1 MNCTQRT
8 DEALARRAFIA
19 PAGGQ
24 PSGDEYTIATVGDF
38 LAVPADRQADCLAEF
53 ADWLGA
59 ARGIR
64 DLAAAVGEDP
74 AAQIGPFEWTD
85 DGERRGTVIVSPPA
99 AKHCHECGRLVTKDR
114 WRHAPGER
122 PLCPEHQGEG

>member
-64 DLAAAVGEDP
+64 DLAAAVGDVAEVAP
-74 AAQIGPFEWTD
+74 GAQIGPFEWVA
-85 DGERRGTVIVSPPA
+85 DGERRGTVLVSPA
-99 AKHCHECGRLVTKDR
+99 
-114 WRHAPGER
+114 
-122 PLCPEHQGEG
+122 QGDA